1 MKSKTVFCCSEC
13 GYESPKWMGKCP
25 HCGTWNSF
33 AEFTPVE
40 PEKQPA
46 RPSLKRSDTQPE
58 RITEID
64 IHDEERLSTGMEELD
79 QSGGYR

>member
-25 HCGTWNSF
+25 HCGSWNSF

-40 PEKQPA
+40 EP
-46 RPSLKRSDTQPE
+46 PSGRASLRRSDT
-58 RITEID
+58 RT
-64 IHDEERLSTGMEELD
+64 
-79 QSGGYR
+79 